1 MNAKMMSPASRLFVQ
16 QNLNSPCPEV
26 NSEVEWQ
33 QRGWVRVRGW
43 NRSSHL
49 HSPPAPV
56 PERLLKIFSSTALV
70 QLLLI
75 SQAGEPLLTSELSFF
90 HFFIVIII
98 IVMIVIM

>member
-56 PERLLKIFSSTALV
+56 PERLLKICSTALV

-75 SQAGEPLLTSELSFF
+75 SQAGEPLLTSELSCF